1 MEGSFRLCI
10 VTGDETV
17 LDTEVSYVNLPT
29 GFGSV
34 GILLNHAPMLCAVA
48 EGVLRCRLKDGST
61 LRVRVSE
68 GVASVADNELTV
80 LCRSGAAPETASSPA
95 GASDGTE

>member
-1 MEGSFRLCI
+1 MEESFRLCV
-10 VTGDETV
+10 VTGEETV

-48 EGVLRCRLKDGST
+48 KGVLRCRLKDGST
-61 LRVRVSE
+61 LRLRVSE

-80 LCRSGAAPETASSPA
+80 LCRDAAEI
-95 GASDGTE
+95 EE